1 MAEFTSANPWLKKP
15 WTDFFNILLE
25 ATNHPMKTAF
35 VYSAK
40 FGSVIYGMGHP
51 MRPARLKLAYEL
63 MESLGL
69 FNLPD
74 AGLVEAR
81 RATEDEIRLFHAR
94 EYINTLKEANTGV
107 IPVSGREHGIGF
119 GDNPVFKGVYEWSSY
134 TAGASIQA
142 AELVA
147 LGASRAA
154 FNIGGGLHHAMPA
167 RASGFCYINDPAVA
181 VKYLAGLGKRVAY
194 VDIDAHHGDGV
205 EYAFYDTDAV
215 LTISLHESGQYLFPG
230 TGNVTD
236 IGIKGGTGYSVNLP
250 LPPGTGDGLF
260 MEAFNEVVPLF
271 MEAFDPD
278 ILVTQLGV
286 DTFESDPL
294 SHMNLTTN
302 GFEKAVCAFRDMNLP
317 WVALGGGG
325 YDLGNVARAWTL
337 AWAAMNRADV
347 PDKIPRELMEGNEDI
362 FRTDSMRDAPPARFP
377 LGKEHMEELERD
389 IAYLKTE
396 VLPLTK
402 RRAGRKAF

>member
-1 MAEFTSANPWLKKP
+1 
-15 WTDFFNILLE
+15 
-25 ATNHPMKTAF
+25 MKTAF
-35 VYSAK
+35 VYSDK

-63 MESLGL
+63 MESMGL
-69 FNLPD
+69 LNLP
-74 AGLVEAR
+74 GMELVEAK
-81 RATEDEIRLFHAR
+81 RATEDEIRLFHSR
-94 EYINTLKEANTGV
+94 EYIAALKEANTGV
-107 IPVSGREHGIGF
+107 IPVSGPEHGIGL
-119 GDNPVFKGVYEWSSY
+119 GDNPVFKGLYEWSSY
-134 TAGASIQA
+134 TTGASIQA

-147 LGASRAA
+147 LGGYGAA

-181 VKYLAGLGKRVAY
+181 IKYLVGLGKRVAY

-205 EYAFYDTDAV
+205 EYAFYETDRV

-236 IGIKGGTGYSVNLP
+236 MGMKQGLGYSVNLP
-250 LPPGTGDGLF
+250 LPPGTG
-260 MEAFNEVVPLF
+260 NEVFMDAFKEIVPRF
-271 MEAFDPD
+271 IEAFDPD

-294 SHMNLTTN
+294 AHMNLTTN
-302 GFEKAVCAFRDMNLP
+302 GFEKAVCAFRDFNLP

-337 AWAAMNRADV
+337 AWAAMNRAEV
-347 PDKIPRELMEGNEDI
+347 PDKIPKTLMNENEDI
-362 FRTDSMRDAPPARFP
+362 FRTDSMRDAPPALFP
-377 LGKEHMEELERD
+377 VGKAQMEELERD
-389 IAYLKTE
+389 IAFLKE
-396 VLPLTK
+396 KVLPLVK
-402 RRAGRKAF
+402 KGAGGKAF

>member
-1 MAEFTSANPWLKKP
+1 
-15 WTDFFNILLE
+15 
-25 ATNHPMKTAF
+25 MKTAF
-35 VYSAK
+35 VYSDK

-63 MESLGL
+63 MESSGL
-69 FNLPD
+69 FNLP
-74 AGLVEAR
+74 GMELVEAR
-81 RATEDEIRLFHAR
+81 RATEDEIRLFHTR
-94 EYINTLKEANTGV
+94 EYIAALKEANTGV
-107 IPVSGREHGIGF
+107 IPVSGPEHGIGL
-119 GDNPVFKGVYEWSSY
+119 GDNPVFKGLYEWSSY
-134 TAGASIQA
+134 TTGASIQA

-147 LGASRAA
+147 LGGYGAA

-181 VKYLAGLGKRVAY
+181 IKYLAGLGKRVAY

-205 EYAFYDTDAV
+205 EYAFYETDRV

-236 IGIKGGTGYSVNLP
+236 MGMKQGLGYSVNLP
-250 LPPGTGDGLF
+250 LPPGTGDDVF
-260 MEAFNEVVPLF
+260 MDAFNEIVPRF
-271 MEAFDPD
+271 IEAFDPD

-294 SHMNLTTN
+294 AHMNLTTN
-302 GFEKAVCAFRDMNLP
+302 GFEKAVCAFRDLNLP

-337 AWAAMNRADV
+337 AWAAMNRAEA
-347 PDKIPRELMEGNEDI
+347 PAQIPKSLMRGNEDI
-362 FRTDSMRDAPPARFP
+362 FRTDSMRDPVAERFA

-389 IAYLKTE
+389 MEFLKNE
-396 VLPLTK
+396 VLPLVK
-402 RRAGRKAF
+402 GQAGRKTF